1 MSEFC
6 LCMQVAHFWWEYHR
20 SDVGSFPVHYLGRPT
35 VLTCSF
41 TSSVHLHHLI
51 EVVSAMFL
59 LCEIIFFPLGLINV
73 LWWGTLRLCKH
84 FLITFSPV
92 NFSTHWWLLLELT
105 ITVVFPKWYFF
116 FYHLFSPYI
125 IYSFIYLYHYSR
137 ILILSYG
144 CNLLLSLFSFFAP
157 VISDLATGNLSNFLL
172 DHFHL
177 CPFHHFL
184 YTNVW
189 NPLTLC
195 LLTSRLNHW
204 LFFFLIKNGISKP
217 RLEY

>member
-1 MSEFC
+1 M
-6 LCMQVAHFWWEYHR
+6 
-20 SDVGSFPVHYLGRPT
+20 
-35 VLTCSF
+35 
-41 TSSVHLHHLI
+41 
-51 EVVSAMFL
+51 
-59 LCEIIFFPLGLINV
+59 IIA
-73 LWWGTLRLCKH
+73 W
-84 FLITFSPV
+84 V
-92 NFSTHWWLLLELT
+92 NDHCG
-105 ITVVFPKWYFF
+105 IPQMVFF

-125 IYSFIYLYHYSR
+125 IYSFIYLYHSSR

-157 VISDLATGNLSNFLL
+157 VISDLATGNLSSFLL

-204 LFFFLIKNGISKP
+204 LFFFFSKEWYFEAETGVLGIVIDLVVWLLDALRGQSTCKSTS
-217 RLEY
+217 LFISICIHF

>member
-1 MSEFC
+1 
-6 LCMQVAHFWWEYHR
+6 MQVVHFWWEYHR
-20 SDVGSFPVHYLGRPT
+20 SDVGSLPVHYLGRPT
-35 VLTCSF
+35 VLMCSF

-84 FLITFSPV
+84 FLITFLPV
-92 NFSTHWWLLLELT
+92 NFGRHWWLLPELM

-116 FYHLFSPYI
+116 YHLFFPYI

-144 CNLLLSLFSFFAP
+144 CNLLLSLFSFFC
-157 VISDLATGNLSNFLL
+157 SSYLRFS
-172 DHFHL
+172 HWE
-177 CPFHHFL
+177 PFKFPPGSFSLVPIPSLFVHKCL
-184 YTNVW
+184 KPSYTL
-189 NPLTLC
+189 PTHIQIKSLT
-195 LLTSRLNHW
+195 
-204 LFFFLIKNGISKP
+204 FFFFFF
-217 RLEY
+217 